1 MREPHPLIGVRAS
14 SCAKGLRALR
24 QTIEGIEWLG
34 GERPALPDP
43 HPRPCRDQ
51 GCSEVLPRVMAKFD
65 RFAGNIIS
73 RRLSCTNRRELVE
86 LVVGRPSRKARF
98 RNAGVSLPNPKSRTN
113 RARATSGA
121 LKTGHGP
128 GKNFFYKALDKPIRR
143 TID

>member
-65 RFAGNIIS
+65 MVCWKYYITKTFLHESSGIGG
-73 RRLSCTNRRELVE
+73 REAVAQ
-86 LVVGRPSRKARF
+86 G
-98 RNAGVSLPNPKSRTN
+98 
-113 RARATSGA
+113 
-121 LKTGHGP
+121 
-128 GKNFFYKALDKPIRR
+128 
-143 TID
+143 